1 MLFTQAVR
9 DLIDKKPINKES
21 LTQDELA
28 LLWDI
33 GFALGYIKESKEEFL
48 SK

>member
-1 MLFTQAVR
+1 MLFTQAVK
-9 DLIDKKPINKES
+9 DLMDKKAINKEG
-21 LTQDELA
+21 LTKDELA
-28 LLWDI
+28 LLWNI

>member
-1 MLFTQAVR
+1 MLFTQAVK
-9 DLIDKKPINKES
+9 DLMSKRPINKEG
-21 LTQDELA
+21 LNPDELA

>member
-1 MLFTQAVR
+1 MLFTQAVK
-9 DLIDKKPINKES
+9 DLMDKKEINKEG
-21 LTQDELA
+21 LTKDELA
-28 LLWDI
+28 LLWNI